1 MNPRPATDARHTAGL
16 GSPAPV
22 PAAVVGGHGGQ
33 TVAARADRLDWASLG
48 LVILLALVL
57 AWSLDDA
64 QWILGRRGVT
74 SFLPW
79 LAPLGVAWG
88 WLGARAGWSR
98 WTTYLL
104 GAVLAAL
111 VVPIVVGSV
120 LAPDG
125 GSIRDWFLAT
135 ADSTVEAY
143 LDVAWR
149 GRAFT
154 QEYGHWLLALGLLVW
169 GTGMFVA
176 QATFGRRRPLGALV
190 VSGLVVV
197 VNMSLT
203 PHDQLLYLL
212 LFTVAALLLLVRR
225 HVADERLAWTR
236 RRMGDPGWIGELYLR
251 GGVVF
256 TVLAIGA
263 SLVLTSTASSA
274 PLASLWSD
282 IDQQLI
288 ELSQGLQRYLPP
300 GGAGTRISGVSFGP
314 QASISGRW
322 VTDTTPALRI
332 RVPAGDQTRYYW
344 RAVVYDRFDLTGWSL
359 TENAAVDRPAGRPV
373 LDGTGEEPPRAEGRR
388 SVAFSVEPLAFRGA
402 TIFSPDTPLT
412 VDRPTRLTVV
422 GQGRYFGALE
432 SAAGSGP
439 YEVSALVPVAG
450 DRAPG
455 GLTENRLR
463 AAGRDYPA
471 AIRFLYLSVP
481 DGALGP
487 EALALLSTVRA
498 LTPLDNPY
506 DLAKTIEQYLRSPA
520 FTYSTD
526 VSGLPCADLS
536 VVECF
541 AQFRQG
547 YCQYY
552 ASTMAILLRAAG
564 VPARL
569 AQGFLPGERDAGG
582 AEIVRYSNSH
592 AWVEVYF
599 PGYGWVSFDPTGG
612 GVAQL
617 EPLPSGAPVPSA
629 VPTPT
634 SSGAAAA
641 ADTERD
647 PARLRPLA
655 GPGAGSAGGS
665 AGATYVIVAA
675 LLGVVVG
682 LLAFLAWRRGPRGPV
697 SAESVYASV
706 TRLAARF
713 GFARRPTE
721 TVYEYADS
729 LAELLPAARPELGTV
744 ARAKVEVSYGHRD
757 LPPERI
763 RALRAAQQR
772 LRVAMLGLVFRRGR
786 RR

>member
-1 MNPRPATDARHTAGL
+1 MNTRSGIDDPRATGSGQAGL
-16 GSPAPV
+16 V
-22 PAAVVGGHGGQ
+22 PAGVMVGEGGE
-33 TVAARADRLDWASLG
+33 TAAGRAGGLDWASLG
-48 LVILLALVL
+48 LVILLVLVL

-88 WLGARAGWSR
+88 WLGARVGWSR

-104 GAVLAAL
+104 GAVVAAL
-111 VVPIVVGSV
+111 VVPIVVGSILV
-120 LAPDG
+120 PDG

-135 ADSTVEAY
+135 ADSTVDAY

-154 QEYGHWLLALGLLVW
+154 QEYGHWLLVLGLFVW
-169 GTGMFVA
+169 ATGMFVA
-176 QATFGRRRPLGALV
+176 QAMFGRRQPLGAV
-190 VSGLVVV
+190 VISGLILL

-203 PHDQLLYLL
+203 PRDQLLYLV

-225 HVADERLAWTR
+225 HVADEQLAWTR

-263 SLVLTSTASSA
+263 SLILTSTASSA
-274 PLASLWSD
+274 PLASLWTD
-282 IDQQLI
+282 VDQQLI
-288 ELSQGLQRYLPP
+288 ELSQGLQRYLPR

-314 QASISGRW
+314 QAAITGKW

-332 RVPAGDQTRYYW
+332 RVPAGDPTRYYW

-359 TENAAVDRPAGRPV
+359 TENAAVDRPAGSPV
-373 LDGTGEEPPRAEGRR
+373 LGDTGEEPPRTEGRR
-388 SVAFSVEPLAFRGA
+388 PLAFSVEPLAFRGS
-402 TIFSPDTPLT
+402 TVFSPDAPLT
-412 VDRPTRLTVV
+412 VDRPTRLTLV

-432 SAAGSGP
+432 FAAGSGP
-439 YEVSALVPVAG
+439 YQASALVPVAG
-450 DRAPG
+450 DQAPG

-463 AAGRDYPA
+463 VAGRDYPA
-471 AIRFLYLSVP
+471 AVQFLYLGVP

-487 EALALLSTVRA
+487 EALALLRTVRE

-506 DLAKTIEQYLRSPA
+506 DLAKTIEQYLRSSV
-520 FTYSTD
+520 FTYNTD
-526 VSGLPCADLS
+526 VSGLPCGDRS

-569 AQGFLPGERDAGG
+569 AQGFLPGERDADGV
-582 AEIVRYSNSH
+582 EIVRYSNSH

-617 EPLPSGAPVPSA
+617 EPLPSGAPVPS
-629 VPTPT
+629 PTATPAP
-634 SSGAAAA
+634 SGSAAA
-641 ADTERD
+641 ADPERD

-655 GPGAGSAGGS
+655 GPGAGSAGGPGS
-665 AGATYVIVAA
+665 ATYVVVAA
-675 LLGVVVG
+675 LLGMVIG
-682 LLAFLAWRRGPRGPV
+682 FLAFLAWRRGPRGPV

-729 LAELLPAARPELGTV
+729 LAELLPTVRPELVTV

-757 LPPERI
+757 LPPDRI
-763 RALRAAQQR
+763 GALRVAQQR
-772 LRVAMLGLVFRRGR
+772 LRVAMLRLVLRRGR